1 VKKVI
6 RKVLT
11 KLLGSASFSFF
22 RRITFLK
29 TKMRGGYFSIN
40 SLDKQL
46 EKYVDYDDGF
56 YVELGANDGVNQSN
70 TLYFELK
77 RNWKGVLVEPTPHN
91 FILCREQRSNENKIF
106 CNACVS
112 FDYKDKYVD
121 IKYANLMTISE
132 NLDLD
137 LENKEAHIEA
147 GKKHLTETD
156 TVFSFGSV
164 AATLNSLLEK
174 ANAPSV
180 IDFISLDVEGAELE
194 VLKGINFEQF
204 SFKYMLI
211 EVRDLKR
218 VEGFLKNHGYVLE
231 KKFSVHDY
239 LFKYI

>member
-1 VKKVI
+1 VKTFIKKI
-6 RKVLT
+6 LT
-11 KLLGSASFSFF
+11 KLLGSTSSYVF
-22 RRITFLK
+22 RRISFLTNK
-29 TKMRGGYFSIN
+29 INGGYFSIN

-46 EKYVDYDDGF
+46 EKYVDYNDGF

-70 TLYFELK
+70 TLFFEIK

-91 FILCREQRSNENKIF
+91 FIRCREQRSNKNKIF

-132 NLDLD
+132 NLNLD
-137 LENKEAHIEA
+137 LEDKEAHIEA
-147 GKKHLTETD
+147 GKKHLAESD
-156 TVFSFGSV
+156 AVFSFGSV

-218 VEGFLKNHGYVLE
+218 VEVFLKKHGYVLE

>member
-1 VKKVI
+1 MKTLIK
-6 RKVLT
+6 KVLT
-11 KLLGSASFSFF
+11 KLLGSASSYVFQRISFLTNK
-22 RRITFLK
+22 IK
-29 TKMRGGYFSIN
+29 GGYFSIN

-46 EKYVDYDDGF
+46 EKYVDYNDGF

-70 TLYFELK
+70 TLFFEIK

-91 FILCREQRSNENKIF
+91 FIRCREQRSNKNKIF

-132 NLDLD
+132 NLNLD
-137 LENKEAHIEA
+137 LEDKEAHIEA
-147 GKKHLTETD
+147 GKKHLAETD

-218 VEGFLKNHGYVLE
+218 VEVFLKKHGYVLE

>member
-1 VKKVI
+1 
-6 RKVLT
+6 
-11 KLLGSASFSFF
+11 
-22 RRITFLK
+22 
-29 TKMRGGYFSIN
+29 M
-40 SLDKQL
+40 
-46 EKYVDYDDGF
+46 
-56 YVELGANDGVNQSN
+56 GANDGVNQSN
-70 TLYFELK
+70 TLFFEIK
-77 RNWKGVLVEPTPHN
+77 KNWKGVLVEPTPHN
-91 FILCREQRSNENKIF
+91 FIRCKEQRSKRNKIF

-132 NLDLD
+132 NLNLD
-137 LENKEAHIEA
+137 LEDKEAHIEA
-147 GKKHLTETD
+147 GKKYLTETD

-218 VEGFLKNHGYVLE
+218 VEDFLKNHSYVLE
-231 KKFSVHDY
+231 KKFSAHDY
-239 LFKYI
+239 LFKYT

>member
-1 VKKVI
+1 M
-6 RKVLT
+6 KVLT
-11 KLLGSASFSFF
+11 KLLGSASLSVF
-22 RRITFLK
+22 RRIKFLK
-29 TKMRGGYFSIN
+29 AKRKCGYFSIN
-40 SLDKQL
+40 SLDEQL

-70 TLYFELK
+70 TLYFEMK

-91 FILCREQRSNENKIF
+91 FILCSEQRSNKNKIF
-106 CNACVS
+106 CNACVG

-137 LENKEAHIEA
+137 LENKEAHIQA
-147 GKKHLTETD
+147 GEKHLTEKD
-156 TVFSFGSV
+156 RVFSFGSV